1 MNTGAVVL
9 LCLSGRHD
17 QYCRQAV
24 FNCLLSTP
32 RLFPASEIPP
42 QSRVFIPFSIPPS
55 GFLVHAAC
63 VSTQLSGGHEKCH
76 LDLVQE

>member
-1 MNTGAVVL
+1 MINTV
-9 LCLSGRHD
+9 GRP
-17 QYCRQAV
+17 RLIV
-24 FNCLLSTP
+24 FCQH